1 MEKEIILKAVDLKK
15 DYVIKKKTVFNPNE
29 EVVHAVAGV
38 SFEVEKGETLGVVGE
53 SGCGKSTLARLTA
66 QLIKPTGGETYFKGK
81 KLSSLSDKETQEV
94 RRNIQMVFQNPLASL
109 DPRKRIIQLLVEP
122 LEIHSMGT
130 KAEREEKALKMLE
143 EVGLNRS
150 YAYRFPHEFS
160 GGQCQRINIARA
172 LMLNPEVLILD
183 EPVSAL
189 DVSIQA
195 QVINLLIDL
204 QKQFNLTYIFISHD
218 LNVVR
223 YFCNRIMVMYMGEV
237 VESGDSEE
245 IYFNPKHEYTRK
257 LLNAIPGK
265 VRKQVLKKEIEFC
278 E

>member
-223 YFCNRIMVMYMGEV
+223 YFCDRIMVMYMGEV

>member
-1 MEKEIILKAVDLKK
+1 MEKEIILKALDLKK

-223 YFCNRIMVMYMGEV
+223 YFCDRIMVMYMGEV

>member
-1 MEKEIILKAVDLKK
+1 MEKEIILKALDLKK

-122 LEIHSMGT
+122 LEIHSMDT

-223 YFCNRIMVMYMGEV
+223 YFCDRIMVMYMGEV

>member
-1 MEKEIILKAVDLKK
+1 MEKEIILKALDLKK

-81 KLSSLSDKETQEV
+81 KLSLLSDKETQEV

-223 YFCNRIMVMYMGEV
+223 YFCDRIMVMYMGEV

>member
-1 MEKEIILKAVDLKK
+1 MEKEIILKALELKK

-223 YFCNRIMVMYMGEV
+223 YFCDRIMVMYMGEV

>member
-66 QLIKPTGGETYFKGK
+66 QLIKPTGGETYFKCK

-223 YFCNRIMVMYMGEV
+223 YFCDRIMVMYMGEV

>member
-1 MEKEIILKAVDLKK
+1 MEKEIILKALDLKK

-223 YFCNRIMVMYMGEV
+223 YFCDRIMVMYMGEV
-237 VESGDSEE
+237 VESGDSEK

>member
-1 MEKEIILKAVDLKK
+1 MEKEIILKALDLKK

-122 LEIHSMGT
+122 LEIHSIGT

-223 YFCNRIMVMYMGEV
+223 YFCDRIMVMYMGEV

>member
-15 DYVIKKKTVFNPNE
+15 DYVIKKKTIFNPNE
-29 EVVHAVAGV
+29 EVVHVVAGV

-66 QLIKPTGGETYFKGK
+66 QLIKPTGGETYFKDK

-122 LEIHSMGT
+122 LEIHNIGT

-223 YFCNRIMVMYMGEV
+223 YFCDRIMVMYMGEV

-245 IYFNPKHEYTRK
+245 IYFNPKHEYTKK

>member
-1 MEKEIILKAVDLKK
+1 MEKEIILKALDLKK

-38 SFEVEKGETLGVVGE
+38 SFEVEKGETLGVVGK

-183 EPVSAL
+183 KPVSAL

-223 YFCNRIMVMYMGEV
+223 YFCDRIMVMYMGEV

>member
-1 MEKEIILKAVDLKK
+1 MEKEIILKALDLKK

-66 QLIKPTGGETYFKGK
+66 QLIKLTGGETYFKGK

-223 YFCNRIMVMYMGEV
+223 YFCDRIMVMYMGEV

>member
-1 MEKEIILKAVDLKK
+1 MEKEIILKALDLKK

-29 EVVHAVAGV
+29 EVVHVVAGV

-223 YFCNRIMVMYMGEV
+223 YFCDRIMVMYMGEV

>member
-1 MEKEIILKAVDLKK
+1 M
-15 DYVIKKKTVFNPNE
+15 
-29 EVVHAVAGV
+29 
-38 SFEVEKGETLGVVGE
+38 
-53 SGCGKSTLARLTA
+53 
-66 QLIKPTGGETYFKGK
+66 
-81 KLSSLSDKETQEV
+81 
-94 RRNIQMVFQNPLASL
+94 
-109 DPRKRIIQLLVEP
+109 
-122 LEIHSMGT
+122 
-130 KAEREEKALKMLE
+130 
-143 EVGLNRS
+143 
-150 YAYRFPHEFS
+150 
-160 GGQCQRINIARA
+160 
-172 LMLNPEVLILD
+172 ILD

-223 YFCNRIMVMYMGEV
+223 YFCDRIMVMYMGEV
-237 VESGDSEE
+237 VESADSEE

>member
-1 MEKEIILKAVDLKK
+1 MEKEIILKALDLKK

-130 KAEREEKALKMLE
+130 KVEREEKALKMLE

-223 YFCNRIMVMYMGEV
+223 YFCDRIMVMYMGEV

>member
-223 YFCNRIMVMYMGEV
+223 YFCDRIMVMYMGEV
-237 VESGDSEE
+237 VESADSEE

>member
-1 MEKEIILKAVDLKK
+1 MEKEIILKALDLKK

-223 YFCNRIMVMYMGEV
+223 YFCDRTMVMYMGEV

>member
-15 DYVIKKKTVFNPNE
+15 DYVIKKKTIFNPNE

-66 QLIKPTGGETYFKGK
+66 QLIKPTGGETYFKDK

-122 LEIHSMGT
+122 LEIHNIGT

-223 YFCNRIMVMYMGEV
+223 YFCDRIMVMYMGEV

-245 IYFNPKHEYTRK
+245 IYFNPKHEYTKK

>member
-1 MEKEIILKAVDLKK
+1 MEKEIILKALDLKK

-223 YFCNRIMVMYMGEV
+223 YFCDRIMVMYMGEV
-237 VESGDSEE
+237 VESADSEE